1 MKEQKIKSARANN
14 QHIDEVHF
22 RARKSQEDETEQNF
36 DELSKQQKEKQQR
49 LKSILK
55 EMQHNYEVYKKE
67 KKSREKIVKKI
78 ADTEVLDYK
87 QKL

>member
-1 MKEQKIKSARANN
+1 
-14 QHIDEVHF
+14 
-22 RARKSQEDETEQNF
+22 
-36 DELSKQQKEKQQR
+36 
-49 LKSILK
+49 
-55 EMQHNYEVYKKE
+55 MQHNYEVYKQE